1 MAAVLVS
8 PVEALTFEDTSVR
21 AIEREIGRL
30 RAEASSDGSPNQRTS
45 VMNHIAWVPERWQ
58 DQATQTLAGLE
69 ERHPSRAILLFPRPD
84 DQRDAIDANVDLRCY
99 ARGKGDCV
107 CFEVIELWLRGARA
121 HAPASIVEPLLQADL
136 PDFLR
141 WRGDL
146 PFGARE
152 LEQLIDVAERLIVD
166 SAEWRDPTASYA
178 RLLDL
183 FDEVK
188 VSDIAWAR
196 IEPWREAVAAMWPG
210 IACVSRVRVAG
221 PEADALLLA
230 AWLRTRLGRAIA
242 LEHEPAGE
250 VELVELDGEPAR
262 LARAEPKSSS
272 DLLSDQLDVFARDRV
287 YEEAVRSFSS
297 APT

>member
-1 MAAVLVS
+1 MATVL
-8 PVEALTFEDTSVR
+8 ALEDTSVG

-30 RAEASSDGSPNQRTS
+30 RAEAAEDGASNQRTS
-45 VMNHIAWVPERWQ
+45 VMNHIAWVPERWE

-84 DQRDAIDANVDLRCY
+84 DERDAIDASVDLRCY

-107 CFEVIELWLRGARA
+107 CFEVVELRLRGRRA
-121 HAPASIVEPLLQADL
+121 SAPASIVEPLLQADL

-141 WRGDL
+141 WRGDV

-152 LEQLIDVAERLIVD
+152 LEQLTDVAERLIVD
-166 SAEWRDPTASYA
+166 SAEWREPAQGYA
-178 RLLDL
+178 RLPEL
-183 FDEVK
+183 FERST

-196 IEPWREAVAAMWPG
+196 TEPWREAVAAMWPG
-210 IACVSRVRVAG
+210 VAEASVVRIAA

-230 AWLRTRLGRAIA
+230 AWLRTRLRRDVA
-242 LEHEPAGE
+242 LEHDPAGE
-250 VELVELDGEPAR
+250 IELVEVDGEAAR
-262 LARAEPKSSS
+262 PINAEPKSSS
-272 DLLSDQLDVFARDRV
+272 DLLSDQLDVFSRDRI

-297 APT
+297 PTT

>member
-1 MAAVLVS
+1 MATVLG
-8 PVEALTFEDTSVR
+8 LEDTSVR
-21 AIEREIGRL
+21 AIEREIARL

-45 VMNHIAWVPERWQ
+45 VMNHIAWVPERWE

-84 DQRDAIDANVDLRCY
+84 DERDAIDANVDLRCY

-107 CFEVIELWLRGARA
+107 CFEVIELWLRGERAR
-121 HAPASIVEPLLQADL
+121 APASIVEPLLQADL

-146 PFGARE
+146 PFGERE
-152 LEQLIDVAERLIVD
+152 LVQLTDVAERLIVD
-166 SAEWRDPTASYA
+166 SGEWHDPESSYA
-178 RLLDL
+178 RLAEL

-188 VSDIAWAR
+188 ISDIAWAR
-196 IEPWREAVAAMWPG
+196 IESWREAVARMWPG
-210 IACVSRVRVAG
+210 VVEVSTVRVAG
-221 PEADALLLA
+221 PEADALLLV
-230 AWLRTRLGRAIA
+230 AWLRTRLRRAVA

-262 LARAEPKSSS
+262 LVRAEPKSSS
-272 DLLSDQLDVFARDRV
+272 DLLSDQLDVFGRDLV

-297 APT
+297 HET